1 MEPELIVVT
10 RKFLTE
16 AQIAESIR
24 FAGGAMAAA
33 GHFVKSRE
41 SDRDLREAL
50 TGRISFDA
58 TVKRAAKRAKA

>member
-1 MEPELIVVT
+1 MEPEVIVVA
-10 RKFLTE
+10 KKILTE

-24 FAGGAMAAA
+24 FADGAMAAA

-50 TGRISFDA
+50 TGRITFDA
-58 TVKRAAKRAKA
+58 AVKRAAKRAKA